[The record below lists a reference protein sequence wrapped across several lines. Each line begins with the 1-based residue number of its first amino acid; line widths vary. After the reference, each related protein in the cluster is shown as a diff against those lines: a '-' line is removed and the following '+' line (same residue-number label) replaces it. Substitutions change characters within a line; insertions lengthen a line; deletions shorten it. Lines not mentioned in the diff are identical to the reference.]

1 MMLRPTPKER
11 PRSEWM
17 GCKQD
22 SIHNKRELKKGSLA
36 AANEKTASARR
47 PQVRGNILEQQAW
60 KQWSATSVRSAAAK
74 PATGCATSITAEM
87 IKPVPCSSN
96 YSNPQMTV
104 LPVGITPRIAAK
116 KYTFPGDRLAA
127 TSPHDTPSRAPT
139 VSGRLPAGS
148 HETLQKGTGW
158 LLAQAHLVKASCCKT
173 WPDLLVKNICAPL
186 NWHSGSRV
194 GHEDDEDNE
203 EEGEEE
209 EGEEEK
215 KEGEVEEVGIDDDDE
230 EHDEDDNNFEDDDG
244 ERKETVMALFQKPF
258 WLQAGQAHPAM

>member
-1 MMLRPTPKER
+1 MFFTSKSGQVLQQLALTRCACA
-11 PRSEWM
+11 RSQPVPFCSVSWEPA
-17 GCKQD
+17 
-22 SIHNKRELKKGSLA
+22 GSL
-36 AANEKTASARR
+36 
-47 PQVRGNILEQQAW
+47 PLE
-60 KQWSATSVRSAAAK
+60 
-74 PATGCATSITAEM
+74 
-87 IKPVPCSSN
+87 
-96 YSNPQMTV
+96 
-104 LPVGITPRIAAK
+104 
-116 KYTFPGDRLAA
+116 LAA